1 MAESGHSDENVINM
15 KFYILAWFLLFA
27 LLPNLAIAEEL
38 LKTQTSWDG
47 GEIYYPQGK
56 AEITAH
62 KLRIDKGHEIRFH
75 CHPVPTMFYLLK
87 GELEVETKEGK
98 KMLIKEGE
106 SVVEV
111 MRTVHRGH
119 EINGPVEI
127 IVFYAGSTSIPNT
140 VLSEDDPDN
149 KYCKE

>member
-1 MAESGHSDENVINM
+1 M
-15 KFYILAWFLLFA
+15 KIYLLAWVFLFS
-27 LLPNLAIAEEL
+27 LLSNWATAEEL

-47 GEIYYPQGK
+47 GDIHYPQGK

-62 KLRIDKGHEIRFH
+62 KLRIAKGHKIEFH
-75 CHPVPTMFYLLK
+75 CHPVPTMFYVLN

-98 KMLIKEGE
+98 KMLIKKGE
-106 SVVEV
+106 SAVEV

-127 IVFYAGSTSIPNT
+127 IVFYAGSTSTPNT
-140 VLSEDDPDN
+140 VLLGDDPGN
-149 KYCKE
+149 KYCEE